1 MDDDQSTD
9 LIKQAQ
15 GGDSQA
21 FGELVRQH
29 HSNVF
34 GQIVRMVRNET
45 DAKDIEQLTWI
56 KVWQKIDTFRF
67 ESAFSSWL
75 YRIATFTT
83 LDAIRKRKSK
93 REVELGLEGD
103 YEPCL
108 DVASEVAA
116 PEQIRH
122 LDRKEIRQRF
132 MEALETLAP
141 HHRDALLLREND
153 GLSYAEI
160 AEKLK
165 CKTGTVMSRIFNARK
180 AIQSKMKD
188 LLP

>member
-1 MDDDQSTD
+1 MEDDQSTE
-9 LIKQAQ
+9 LIKRAQ
-15 GGDSQA
+15 TGDSRA
-21 FGELVRQH
+21 FGDLVTLH

-34 GQIVRMVRNET
+34 GQILRMVRNET
-45 DAKDIEQLTWI
+45 DAKDIEQHTWI
-56 KVWQKIDTFRF
+56 KVWQKMDTFRF

-75 YRIATFTT
+75 YRIASFTA
-83 LDAIRKRKSK
+83 LDAIRKRNTK
-93 REVELGLEGD
+93 RETELGLEWD

-108 DVASEVAA
+108 DTTSEVAA

-122 LDRKEIRQRF
+122 IDRKEIQQRF

-141 HHRDALLLREND
+141 HHRDALLLREQE

-165 CKTGTVMSRIFNARK
+165 CKPGTVMSRIFNARK
-180 AIQSKMKD
+180 AIQSKLKD
-188 LLP
+188 FLP